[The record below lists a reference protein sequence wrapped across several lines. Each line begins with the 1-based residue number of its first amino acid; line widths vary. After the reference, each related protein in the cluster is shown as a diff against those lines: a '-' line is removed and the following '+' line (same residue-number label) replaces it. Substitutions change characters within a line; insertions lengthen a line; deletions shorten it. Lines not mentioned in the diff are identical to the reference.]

1 MSASIIYQL
10 PTIEAKKYNYYE
22 FPKIEEAI
30 YQEKS
35 ISKYEIPQYIQE
47 IPEGFS
53 IFCTL
58 WEASKVKQYLQLS
71 KEEQE
76 RLGVIEKEEQNK
88 DEDLLKEPIPR
99 SNFCHL
105 CRRKFDDYLVHIETM
120 MHKNNICK
128 NPMMINT
135 VQDTFKRINNFWNN
149 KNNNLNNEINEK
161 EKGEKGENLKLYGRS
176 ISSFSSAVSIFK
188 CEDNIMKDI
197 NSFILEPENSDTE
210 KINDKENQNENKN
223 KKLNKN
229 KNKKYR
235 HVKNKSYFITPKKN
249 EKLLEHKDSNQLSSS
264 QSSMNLFI
272 NKKRKGNNNLESG
285 KNASFIEE
293 ERNEKQNDY
302 FTKLN
307 ADKNKKLIRGVNVYF
322 K

>member
-1 MSASIIYQL
+1 MSSSIIYQI
-10 PTIEAKKYNYYE
+10 PTIDSKKYKYYE

-71 KEEQE
+71 KDEQE
-76 RLGVIEKEEQNK
+76 RLGVVEKEEKNK
-88 DEDLLKEPIPR
+88 DDDMLKEPVPM

-120 MHKNNICK
+120 IHKNNICK
-128 NPMMINT
+128 NQMMINT
-135 VQDTFKRINNFWNN
+135 AQNTFKRINNFWNN
-149 KNNNLNNEINEK
+149 KNNDLNNEINDK

-176 ISSFSSAVSIFK
+176 ISSFSSAVSTFK
-188 CEDNIMKDI
+188 CEDNILKDI
-197 NSFILEPENSDTE
+197 NSFILDPEFSVIE
-210 KINDKENQNENKN
+210 KNNDKENQNENK
-223 KKLNKN
+223 KYKHA
-229 KNKKYR
+229 KNKKYK
-235 HVKNKSYFITPKKN
+235 HAKNKSYFVTPKKN
-249 EKLLEHKDSNQLSSS
+249 EKLLENKYSNQLSSS
-264 QSSMNLFI
+264 QSSLNLFI
-272 NKKRKGNNNLESG
+272 NKKRKGKNILESG
-285 KNASFIEE
+285 KNSSFIEDE
-293 ERNEKQNDY
+293 KNEKQNDY
-302 FTKLN
+302 FAELN
-307 ADKNKKLIRGVNVYF
+307 VGKNKKLIRGVNVYF